1 MQQIAVR
8 VLLAFSLSRQYHS
21 YIIFTEGNMILE
33 AYAKINWSLDI
44 TGVREDGYHL
54 MDMLMQPVSLSDEI
68 TLSHSSSLEITTGG
82 WPPSRADE
90 SNLAFRAALALKK
103 ASGCSRGVRIHLRKQ
118 IPVGAGMGGGSTDAA
133 AVLIG
138 LNKLW
143 NTGFSS
149 ADLEHIG
156 LSLGA
161 DVPFFIRG
169 GLTRTR
175 GIGEILECHDCPHN
189 YWLIVIQP
197 CPGLSTARVFGL
209 WHKSDE
215 IVHPDTDRALS
226 ALKAGDLDRFCSRIG
241 NVLQPVSEQLR
252 PEIIRACAALGN
264 EGSVRSLMTGSG
276 SAVFGV
282 FRSSAAAKKA
292 YKNLRPHYKT
302 VFLCHTQH
310 DSVRI
315 TEEQE

>member
-1 MQQIAVR
+1 
-8 VLLAFSLSRQYHS
+8 
-21 YIIFTEGNMILE
+21 MILE

-54 MDMLMQPVSLSDEI
+54 MDMIMQPVSLSDEI
-68 TLSHSSSLEITTGG
+68 TLVSSGEISITTGG

-90 SNLAFRAALALKK
+90 TNLAFRAAAALKK
-103 ASGCSRGVRIHLRKQ
+103 ETGFPGGVQIHVHKH
-118 IPVGAGMGGGSTDAA
+118 IPIGAGMGGGSTDAS

-138 LNKLW
+138 LNRMW
-143 NTGFSS
+143 NTNLPSS
-149 ADLEHIG
+149 DLERIG

-175 GIGEILECHDCPHN
+175 GIGEQLESHDYLYN

-197 CPGLSTARVFGL
+197 CPGLSTSRVFSL
-209 WHKSDE
+209 WQQNRPARR
-215 IVHPDTDRALS
+215 PDTDKALQ
-226 ALKAGDLDRFCSRIG
+226 AMETGDLSTLCSCLG
-241 NVLQPVSEQLR
+241 NVLQPVSESLR
-252 PEIIRACAALGN
+252 PEIVQACNALSGQGAAFSG
-264 EGSVRSLMTGSG
+264 MTGSG

-282 FRSSAAAKKA
+282 FRSSSLAEKA
-292 YKNLRPHYKT
+292 YRKLSPSYKT
-302 VFLCHTQH
+302 IFLCHTQH

-315 TEEQE
+315 VQE